1 MSGPS
6 LLFVVLAYVA
16 IAVFLFGFLARI
28 WVYARTPAPLKIPL
42 NPSPVTAGGVAPRML
57 AEVALFKSLFFSNK
71 VIWLAGYVFHIGL
84 LIVLIKHIRFLIPL
98 SVTSTNFFTSALG
111 YITTYE
117 MYAGL
122 IMLGGLALLLL
133 LRLAIDRTR
142 YVSIMSDYILLIILI
157 SIASTGLLAKHFFR
171 VDVSQVKEFMMGII
185 SFNPQAMP
193 TEAIFIIHIS
203 LVLLL
208 LVYFPFS
215 KLMHSGGIFFSPTR
229 NQVDNPR
236 EKRLVAPWAENLPAS
251 VPAQATAEETPEA
264 AG

>member
-1 MSGPS
+1 MSGS
-6 LLFVVLAYVA
+6 SMIFVVLAYVA

-42 NPSPVTAGGVAPRML
+42 NPSPVTAGGVAPRVL
-57 AEVALFKSLFFSNK
+57 AEVALFKSLFFSNR

-84 LIVLIKHIRFLIPL
+84 LLVLVKHIRFLIPV
-98 SVTSTNFFTSALG
+98 SPAALN
-111 YITTYE
+111 YITTFE
-117 MYAGL
+117 MYAGV
-122 IMLGGLALLLL
+122 IMIGGLALLLL
-133 LRLAIDRTR
+133 LRLVVDRTA
-142 YVSIMSDYILLIILI
+142 YVSVMSDYILLILLI
-157 SIASTGLLAKHFFR
+157 SIATTGLLAKHFYR
-171 VDVSQVKEFMMGII
+171 VDVTKVKEFMMGII
-185 SFNPQAMP
+185 SFNPQTMP
-193 TEAIFIIHIS
+193 MEIIFIVHIS

-236 EKRLVAPWAENLPAS
+236 EKRLVAPWAENLPAP
-251 VPAQATAEETPEA
+251 VPVTAEKAPEV